1 MSLIPLQLPPG
12 IYRNGTDFEGSN
24 RWRDANLIRWHD
36 GSMRP
41 IGGWTSRATTGAT
54 ISGVCRGM
62 VGWVDNSDNSNLAI
76 GTNTNLYYVSES
88 GVATDITP
96 TGFTTGSS
104 NATVNTGY
112 GGNFYGTAN
121 YGQTRP
127 SSGVYQEVTTW
138 SLDNWGEYLI
148 AMTPDDGKLYEWQLN
163 TSNVASAIT
172 NAPVD
177 NRAMVVTE
185 ERFIFALGA
194 GGNPRKVQWCD
205 RENNTDWTPSATNEA
220 GDFELQT
227 TGAIMCGVRMRGRTL
242 IVTDNDA
249 HIATYQGPPFV
260 YGFER
265 VGTACGSASRKSL
278 VAIDEGAF
286 WMGRREFYMFDGSV
300 AKEVPCDVSDY
311 VFDDINEDQITKVY
325 AVHNSQ
331 FGEIWWFYP
340 SANSNE
346 NDRYVVFDYKEGH
359 WEIGTLER
367 TAGIDNGV
375 FRNPIWIDSSND
387 IYNHETG
394 YTHSGSTVFA
404 ESGPIS
410 LGNGD
415 NIMRVNKLIPDE
427 RTQGQVQAKFKTR
440 FYPNDT
446 ETTHGAYTLTNP
458 TSVRFSGRQIRIRLE
473 GTGNDNWRAGVMRVE
488 ARPGGTR

>member
-12 IYRNGTDFEGSN
+12 VYRNGTDYEGSN
-24 RWRDANLIRWHD
+24 RWRDSNLIRWHD
-36 GSMRP
+36 SSMRP
-41 IGGWTSRATTGAT
+41 VGGWTTRTTTGDS
-54 ISGVCRGM
+54 ISGTCRGM
-62 VGWVDNSDNSNLAI
+62 IGWVDNSDNSNLGI

-88 GVATDITP
+88 GVTADITP
-96 TGFTTGSS
+96 TGFTTGDSD
-104 NATVNTGY
+104 ATVNTGY

-163 TSNVASAIT
+163 PSNPAAVIT
-172 NAPVD
+172 NAPVN
-177 NRAMVVTE
+177 NRAMTVTE

-194 GGNPRKVQWCD
+194 SGNPRKVQWCD
-205 RENNTDWTPSATNEA
+205 RENNTDWTPTATNEA

-242 IVTDNDA
+242 ILTDNDA

-260 YGFER
+260 YSFER
-265 VGTACGSASRKSL
+265 VGTACGTASRKSL
-278 VAIDEGAF
+278 IAIDEGAF

-300 AKEVPCDVSDY
+300 AKEVPCEVSDY
-311 VFDDINEDQITKVY
+311 VFDDINSDQITKVY

-340 SANSNE
+340 SSESNE
-346 NDRYVVFDYKEGH
+346 NNRYVAFDYKEGH

-446 ETTHGAYTLTNP
+446 ETTHGAYALSNP

-473 GTGNDNWRAGVMRVE
+473 GTGNDNWRAGVMRID
-488 ARPGGTR
+488 AMPGGTR

>member
-12 IYRNGTDFEGSN
+12 VYRNGTDFEGSN
-24 RWRDANLIRWHD
+24 RWRDSNLVRWHD
-36 GSMRP
+36 SSMRP
-41 IGGWTSRATTGAT
+41 VGGWTERTTTGAT
-54 ISGVCRGM
+54 ISGTCRGM
-62 VGWVDNSDNSNLAI
+62 LGWVDNSDNSNLAI

-88 GVATDITP
+88 GVASDITP
-96 TGFTTGSS
+96 TGFTTGDA
-104 NATVNTGY
+104 NATVNTGF
-112 GGNFYGTAN
+112 GGNYYGTAN
-121 YGQTRP
+121 FGQTRP

-148 AMTPDDGKLYEWQLN
+148 AMTPDDGKIYEWQLN
-163 TSNVASAIT
+163 PSNSASAVT

-205 RENNTDWTPSATNEA
+205 RESNTDWTPTATNEA

-227 TGAIMCGVRMRGRTL
+227 TGAIMGGVRMRGRTL

-265 VGTACGSASRKSL
+265 VGTACGTASRKSII
-278 VAIDEGAF
+278 AIDEGAF

-300 AKEVPCDVSDY
+300 AKEVPCEVSDY

-340 SANSNE
+340 SANSND
-346 NDRYVVFDYKEGH
+346 NDRYVAFDYKEGH
-359 WEIGTLER
+359 WEIGALER

-387 IYNHETG
+387 MYNHETG

-446 ETTHGAYTLTNP
+446 ETTHGAYALANP

>member
-12 IYRNGTDFEGSN
+12 VYRNGTDYEGSN
-24 RWRDANLIRWHD
+24 RWRDSNLIRWHD
-36 GSMRP
+36 SSMRP
-41 IGGWTSRATTGAT
+41 VGGWTTRPTTGDS
-54 ISGVCRGM
+54 ISGTCRGM
-62 VGWVDNSDNSNLAI
+62 IGWVDNSDNSNLAI

-88 GVATDITP
+88 GTTSDITP
-96 TGFTTGSS
+96 TGFTTGDSD
-104 NATVNTGY
+104 ATVNTAY

-148 AMTPDDGKLYEWQLN
+148 AMTSDDGKLYEWQLN
-163 TSNVASAIT
+163 PSNPAAVIT
-172 NAPVD
+172 NAPVN
-177 NRAMVVTE
+177 NRAMIVTE

-205 RENNTDWTPSATNEA
+205 RENNTDWTPTATNEA

-242 IVTDNDA
+242 ILTDNDA

-260 YGFER
+260 YSFER
-265 VGTACGSASRKSL
+265 VGTACGTASRKSL
-278 VAIDEGAF
+278 IAIDEGAF

-300 AKEVPCDVSDY
+300 AKEVPCEVSDY
-311 VFDDINEDQITKVY
+311 VFDDINSDQITKVY

-340 SANSNE
+340 SADSNE
-346 NDRYVVFDYKEGH
+346 NNRYVAFDYKEGH

-446 ETTHGAYTLTNP
+446 ETTHGAYALSNP

-473 GTGNDNWRAGVMRVE
+473 GTGNDNWRAGVMRID
-488 ARPGGTR
+488 AMPGGTR

>member
-12 IYRNGTDFEGSN
+12 VYRNGTDYEGSN
-24 RWRDANLIRWHD
+24 RWRDSNLIRWHD
-36 GSMRP
+36 SSMRP
-41 IGGWTSRATTGAT
+41 VGGWTTRTTTGDS
-54 ISGVCRGM
+54 ISGTCRGM
-62 VGWVDNSDNSNLAI
+62 IGWVDNSDNSNLSI

-88 GVATDITP
+88 GVTADITP
-96 TGFTTGSS
+96 TGFTTGDSD
-104 NATVNTGY
+104 ATVNTAY

-148 AMTPDDGKLYEWQLN
+148 AMTSDDGKLYEWQLN
-163 TSNVASAIT
+163 PSNPAAVIT
-172 NAPVD
+172 NAPVN
-177 NRAMVVTE
+177 NRAMTVTE

-205 RENNTDWTPSATNEA
+205 RENNTDWTPTATNEA

-242 IVTDNDA
+242 ILTDNDA

-260 YGFER
+260 YSFER
-265 VGTACGSASRKSL
+265 VGTACGTASRKSL
-278 VAIDEGAF
+278 IAIDEGAF

-300 AKEVPCDVSDY
+300 AKEVPCEVSDY
-311 VFDDINEDQITKVY
+311 VFDDINSDQITKVY

-340 SANSNE
+340 SSDSNE
-346 NDRYVVFDYKEGH
+346 NNRYVAFDYKEGH

-446 ETTHGAYTLTNP
+446 ETTHGAYALSNP

-473 GTGNDNWRAGVMRVE
+473 GTGNDNWRAGVMRID
-488 ARPGGTR
+488 AMPGGTR

>member
-24 RWRDANLIRWHD
+24 RWRDANLVRWHD

-41 IGGWTSRATTGAT
+41 VGGWTSRATTGAT
-54 ISGVCRGM
+54 ISGICRGM
-62 VGWVDNSDNSNLAI
+62 LGWVDNSDNSNLAI

-88 GVATDITP
+88 GTATDITP
-96 TGFTTGSS
+96 TGFTTGSAS
-104 NATVNTGY
+104 ATVNTGY

-121 YGQTRP
+121 YGRTRP
-127 SSGVYQEVTTW
+127 SSGVYQEVNTW

-148 AMTPDDGKLYEWQLN
+148 AMTPDDGKIYEWTLN
-163 TSNVASAIT
+163 PSNVASAIT

-177 NRAMVVTE
+177 NRAMIVTE

-194 GGNPRKVQWCD
+194 DGNPRKVQWCD

-242 IVTDNDA
+242 IITDNDA

-265 VGTACGSASRKSL
+265 VGTACGAASRKSL

-300 AKEVPCDVSDY
+300 AKEVPCEVSDY

-346 NDRYVVFDYKEGH
+346 NDRYVSLDYKEGH
-359 WEIGTLER
+359 WEIGTIER

-387 IYNHETG
+387 VYNHETG

-446 ETTHGAYTLTNP
+446 ETTYGAYTLANP
-458 TSVRFSGRQIRIRLE
+458 TSVRFSGRQIRMRLE
-473 GTGNDNWRAGVMRVE
+473 STGNDNWRAGVMRVE
-488 ARPGGTR
+488 ARPGGRR

>member
-12 IYRNGTDFEGSN
+12 VYRNGTDYEGSN
-24 RWRDANLIRWHD
+24 RWRDSNLIRWHD
-36 GSMRP
+36 SSMRP
-41 IGGWTSRATTGAT
+41 VGGWTTRPTTGDS
-54 ISGVCRGM
+54 ISGTCRGM
-62 VGWVDNSDNSNLAI
+62 IGWVDNSDNSNLAI

-88 GVATDITP
+88 GTTSDITP
-96 TGFTTGSS
+96 TGFTTGDSD
-104 NATVNTGY
+104 ATVNTGY

-148 AMTPDDGKLYEWQLN
+148 AMTSDDGKLYEWQLN
-163 TSNVASAIT
+163 PSNPAAVIT
-172 NAPVD
+172 NAPVN
-177 NRAMVVTE
+177 NRAMIVTE

-205 RENNTDWTPSATNEA
+205 RENNTDWTPTATNEA

-242 IVTDNDA
+242 ILTDNDA

-260 YGFER
+260 YSFER
-265 VGTACGSASRKSL
+265 VGTACGTASRKSL
-278 VAIDEGAF
+278 IAIDEGAF

-300 AKEVPCDVSDY
+300 AKEVPCEVSDY
-311 VFDDINEDQITKVY
+311 VFDDINSDQITKVY

-340 SANSNE
+340 SADSNE
-346 NDRYVVFDYKEGH
+346 NNRYVAFDYKEGH

-446 ETTHGAYTLTNP
+446 ETTHGAYALSNP

-473 GTGNDNWRAGVMRVE
+473 GTGNDNWRAGVMRID
-488 ARPGGTR
+488 AMPGGTR